1 MLTEELQEATRP
13 LLRQGFISVAA
24 FGRLDASRAAIV
36 TLALCD
42 SLVSALNPLSG
53 MLKSK
58 MRITRATRIR
68 IVDENRRQVRIRVQ
82 IRRQSTQIPTI
93 AIRTQWQ

>member
-1 MLTEELQEATRP
+1 
-13 LLRQGFISVAA
+13 
-24 FGRLDASRAAIV
+24 
-36 TLALCD
+36 
-42 SLVSALNPLSG
+42 
-53 MLKSK
+53 MLKPK

-82 IRRQSTQIPTI
+82 IRRQSTQIPSI